1 MRELLE
7 QDHYEVLEVKR
18 DASPQDLGR
27 AYRVVRSAYEG
38 DSIALYSVFG
48 DAEADVILERIDE
61 AFQILSDEKARAAY
75 DRLLEEKEAATVES
89 LPADGY
95 AEEAP
100 LVAELSLDEKSSELS
115 GSSMMFEDNENPEAV
130 AEGDSAFDGSTLRR
144 ARLRAGV
151 DLEEISE
158 ITKVS
163 MTNLKNI
170 EDENFEDLPANV
182 YIRGFVMAYATTI
195 GLDAKAVATDY
206 MTRVEVSRADQGR
219 SRFLGRR

>member
-7 QDHYEVLEVKR
+7 QDHYEVLESKR
-18 DASPQDLGR
+18 SATSEELAR

-48 DAEADVILERIDE
+48 EAEAGAILERIDE
-61 AFQILSDEKARAAY
+61 AYQVLSDENARAAY
-75 DRLLEEKEAATVES
+75 DLLLDEKEAARVES
-89 LPADGY
+89 FPADSD
-95 AEEAP
+95 P
-100 LVAELSLDEKSSELS
+100 LDESPRIELQEETRSTFSEPS
-115 GSSMMFEDNENPEAV
+115 VETREGAQDFDAEDSE
-130 AEGDSAFDGSTLRR
+130 FDGSTLRR

-170 EDENFEDLPANV
+170 EDQNFEDLPANV

-195 GLDAKAVATDY
+195 GLDATQVAADY
-206 MTRVEVSRADQGR
+206 MTRVEVSRAEQSR

>member
-7 QDHYEVLEVKR
+7 QDHYEVLESKR
-18 DASPQDLGR
+18 SATSQDLAR

-48 DAEADVILERIDE
+48 EAEAGAILERIDE
-61 AFQILSDEKARAAY
+61 AYQVLSDESTRAAY
-75 DRLLEEKEAATVES
+75 DRLLDEKEAAKVES
-89 LPADGY
+89 FPADLMDASPRVELQEEESHQEFGELRMETESREE
-95 AEEAP
+95 AEELGA
-100 LVAELSLDEKSSELS
+100 D
-115 GSSMMFEDNENPEAV
+115 G
-130 AEGDSAFDGSTLRR
+130 GGFDGSTLRR

-163 MTNLKNI
+163 MTNLRNI
-170 EDENFEDLPANV
+170 EDQNFEDLPANV

-195 GLDAKAVATDY
+195 GLEATQVAADY

>member
-7 QDHYEVLEVKR
+7 QDHYEVLESKR
-18 DASPQDLGR
+18 SATTQDLAR

-48 DAEADVILERIDE
+48 EAEAGAILERIDE
-61 AFQILSDEKARAAY
+61 AYQVLSDEHTRAAY
-75 DRLLEEKEAATVES
+75 DRLLDEKEAAKVES
-89 LPADGY
+89 FPADSEDVSPSIELQDDERERDY
-95 AEEAP
+95 SEPLMEIENREDPEEFDT
-100 LVAELSLDEKSSELS
+100 EG
-115 GSSMMFEDNENPEAV
+115 GS
-130 AEGDSAFDGSTLRR
+130 FDGSTLRR

-163 MTNLKNI
+163 MTNLRNI
-170 EDENFEDLPANV
+170 EDQNFEDLPANV

-195 GLDAKAVATDY
+195 GLEATKVAEDY
-206 MTRVEVSRADQGR
+206 MTRVEVSRVDQSR